1 MTFNLKNYQQQVLDR
16 LEEFFRLA
24 RLQGIPA
31 AYEVV
36 AKRRD
41 ENGNKEN
48 PYAAPTYKPIFEELK
63 DRPHVCVRV
72 PTAGGKTYLAACT
85 LPLAAR
91 YMEKTFPTILWFV
104 PSDAIRT
111 QTVAMLENRS
121 HPCRLK

>member
-24 RLQGIPA
+24 RLQGIPPLMRSLP
-31 AYEVV
+31 
-36 AKRRD
+36 KRRD

-91 YMEKTFPTILWFV
+91 YMEKTFPRFCGLCRRMRFAPKPLPCLKIVPILA
-104 PSDAIRT
+104 D
-111 QTVAMLENRS
+111 
-121 HPCRLK
+121 